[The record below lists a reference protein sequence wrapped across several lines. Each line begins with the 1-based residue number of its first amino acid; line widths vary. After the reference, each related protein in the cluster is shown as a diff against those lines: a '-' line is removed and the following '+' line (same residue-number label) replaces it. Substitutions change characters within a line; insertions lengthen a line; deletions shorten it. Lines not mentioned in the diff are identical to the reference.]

1 MMSQAEQQNQQ
12 TVSVRSTLNYAIDT
26 GEKPVTQ
33 SNSPGQ
39 VRVTENTGKYQA
51 REVTIQNGRLHGG
64 VFSLDREGFL
74 LVRHET
80 KMKNFYDDAE
90 VKAVYYPEIEQLVK
104 QCTGAARVLV
114 FDHTVRVEDDA
125 LREEKFAS
133 RPVRSVHNDYTEWS
147 GPQRVRDLH
156 PKEEAEALLKHRFS
170 VIQVWRPIR
179 HSVTSTPLA
188 IADSQ
193 SIAASDLIGTE
204 RRYPDRVGEI
214 YHLTYNPAHRWYY
227 FPNMQTDEAIVF
239 KCYDSMQ
246 DGRSRWSA
254 HAAFE
259 DPNSP
264 LNAPARE
271 SIEMRTLAFFDS

>member
-1 MMSQAEQQNQQ
+1 MLQANEQNQQ
-12 TVSVRSTLNYAIDT
+12 IVSVRSTLNYTVDT
-26 GEKPVTQ
+26 GEKPVTK

-64 VFSLDREGFL
+64 AFSLDREGFA

-80 KMKNFYDDAE
+80 KMKNFYDEAE

-104 QCTGAARVLV
+104 QCTGASRVLV
-114 FDHTVRVEDDA
+114 FDHTVRMEDDA

-147 GPQRVRDLH
+147 GPQRVRDLL
-156 PKEEAEALLKHRFS
+156 PKEQAEALLQRRFS
-170 VIQVWRPIR
+170 VIQVWRPVR
-179 HSVTSTPLA
+179 NPVVSAPLA

-193 SIAASDLIGTE
+193 SIAAKDLVGTE

-214 YHLTYNPAHRWYY
+214 YHLTYNADHRWYY

-239 KCYDSMQ
+239 KCYDSMK
-246 DGRSRWSA
+246 DGRARWSA
-254 HAAFE
+254 HAAFD

-264 LNAPARE
+264 ANAPARE
-271 SIEMRTLAFFDS
+271 SIEMRTLAFFD

>member
-1 MMSQAEQQNQQ
+1 MLQANEQNQQ
-12 TVSVRSTLNYAIDT
+12 IVSVRSTLNYTVDT
-26 GEKPVTQ
+26 GEKPVTK

-64 VFSLDREGFL
+64 AFSLDREGFA

-80 KMKNFYDDAE
+80 KMKNFYDEAE

-104 QCTGAARVLV
+104 QCTGASRVLV
-114 FDHTVRVEDDA
+114 FDHTVRMEDDA

-147 GPQRVRDLH
+147 GPQRVRDLL
-156 PKEEAEALLKHRFS
+156 PKEQAEALLQRRFS
-170 VIQVWRPIR
+170 VIQVWRPVR
-179 HSVTSTPLA
+179 NPVVSAPLA

-193 SIAASDLIGTE
+193 SIAAKDLVGTE

-214 YHLTYNPAHRWYY
+214 YHLTYNADHRWYY
-227 FPNMQTDEAIVF
+227 FPDMQTDEAIVF
-239 KCYDSMQ
+239 KCYDSMK
-246 DGRSRWSA
+246 DGRARWSA
-254 HAAFE
+254 HAAFD

-264 LNAPARE
+264 ANAPARE
-271 SIEMRTLAFFDS
+271 SIEMRTLAFFD